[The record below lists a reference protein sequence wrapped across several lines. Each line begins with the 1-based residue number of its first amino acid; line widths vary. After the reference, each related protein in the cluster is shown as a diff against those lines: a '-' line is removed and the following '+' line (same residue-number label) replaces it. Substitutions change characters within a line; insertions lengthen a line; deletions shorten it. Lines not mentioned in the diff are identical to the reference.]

1 MSVDMSP
8 KAVRQRLALVSEG
21 ASLRPQDRLKAKL
34 DMSAE
39 GVRRRLERVVELNRL
54 CAALRASAAR

>member
-8 KAVRQRLALVSEG
+8 DAISRRLEMVSEQ
-21 ASLRPQDRLKAKL
+21 ATLRPDDRLHAKL
-34 DMSAE
+34 DMSPE

-54 CAALRASAAR
+54 CAALERAGAV